1 MTSHYHVRLLSADG
15 VYPQSPLVLD
25 DYALVAASNEFAWS
39 AVSNPQLA
47 DEPGGAVSW
56 LSPDEILFFG
66 ALTLAEAHPHTNGR
80 LRVCS
85 RSYAVDLEL
94 PDNRSIPESQFLR
107 RSRDIAAA
115 LAASALKA
123 GGRWA
128 LTPDTRQRPERTRRD
143 YTLRVRRLLEA
154 MPKEE
159 PLLFRGLYKLLVASE
174 LQRYPQFL
182 EESALAAFI
191 SREAVLELL
200 RRQLSSKTGSRLK
213 REDVLVH
220 IEQRFPT
227 GRPFVEV
234 LRSDW
239 EARVTM
245 VHPVSDY
252 GENWTPA
259 VDVDDCYEAV
269 DTAIHLFRYLVL
281 GKVWKPG
288 EYD

>member
-1 MTSHYHVRLLSADG
+1 VRLLSADG
-15 VYPQSPLVLD
+15 VYPQSPLVLED
-25 DYALVAASNEFAWS
+25 HALVAADDEFAWS

-47 DEPGGAVSW
+47 DEPDGEVSW

-66 ALTLAEAHPHTNGR
+66 ALTLAEAHPRTNGR
-80 LRVCS
+80 LRVCT
-85 RSYAVDLEL
+85 RSYAAELEL
-94 PDNRSIPESQFLR
+94 PDDHPFPASEFLR
-107 RSRDIAAA
+107 RSRDVAAA
-115 LAASALKA
+115 LRLSTIEP
-123 GGRWA
+123 GGERV
-128 LTPDTRQRPERTRRD
+128 LSPDSRQRPERTRRD

-159 PLLFRGLYKLLVASE
+159 PLLFRGLYKLLIASE
-174 LQRYPQFL
+174 LQRYQQFL

-191 SREAVLELL
+191 SREAALELL
-200 RRQLSSKTGSRLK
+200 RRQLSAKVGSRLK
-213 REDVLVH
+213 REDVLTH
-220 IEQRFPT
+220 IEESFPT

-239 EARVTM
+239 EARVMM

-259 VDVDDCYEAV
+259 VDTDECYESL

-281 GKVWKPG
+281 GKVWTPG
-288 EYD
+288 KWD